1 MLIDDLIKEWLPIA
15 TAVSEAIHPETPPP
29 THEEFEE
36 IKRDWA
42 RLGDPYVVRDI
53 LTAAEDSSRVRRNL
67 EDEIRVLE
75 LRLKNSEEA
84 RERLQDVRDGN
95 VWYWQG
101 AENHLESLSL
111 DVIIKPSEL
120 LELLRKP

>member
-15 TAVSEAIHPETPPP
+15 TAVSDAIHPETPAP
-29 THEEFEE
+29 TYEEFEG

-42 RLGDPYVVRDI
+42 RLGDPYVVRNI
-53 LTAAEDSSRVRRNL
+53 LTAAEDASQVLRA
-67 EDEIRVLE
+67 EIDVLE
-75 LRLKNSEEA
+75 LRLKNSEKA

-101 AENHLESLSL
+101 AENHLESLSC
-111 DVIIKPSEL
+111 DIVIKPSEL